1 MTRSEFDDIRAH
13 IAAEA
18 DHHDDLLLLA
28 RSLLDDL
35 EAARMREA
43 TLRSYYL
50 RLLTAARATV
60 AAEAAGH
67 PAPLTFLTAE
77 LGERGQLP
85 AGEEVNRILADART
99 ATALVAALEQPPRGN
114 RLRRGRP
121 GREHVPGGVPAPAV
135 LSHDDPFRVVDL
147 ALNQDL

>member
-18 DHHDDLLLLA
+18 DHRDDLLLLA

-35 EAARMREA
+35 ETARMREA

-50 RLLTAARATV
+50 RLLTAARAT
-60 AAEAAGH
+60 AAADAAGH

-99 ATALVAALEQPPRGN
+99 AAALVASLEGLPAREQAPPRTTGKGA
-114 RLRRGRP
+114 RARRCAGTSRTLP
-121 GREHVPGGVPAPAV
+121 R
-135 LSHDDPFRVVDL
+135 
-147 ALNQDL
+147 

>member
-50 RLLTAARATV
+50 RLLTSARATV

-67 PAPLTFLTAE
+67 PAPLTFLVAE
-77 LGERGQLP
+77 LAERGQLP
-85 AGEEVNRILADART
+85 AGEEEVNRILADART
-99 ATALVAALEQPPRGN
+99 AAALVASLEQSPARPQTPMRTPGQGARARRCAGTSRTLPR
-114 RLRRGRP
+114 
-121 GREHVPGGVPAPAV
+121 
-135 LSHDDPFRVVDL
+135 
-147 ALNQDL
+147 